1 MVVEPQA
8 NGLLR
13 PVELEQ
19 VKAGTKPAEIGE
31 GKDQNNKA
39 YGAMQKIAAGD
50 RSYQIFDRTGKNR
63 LGANR
68 TADFDLT
75 ALDPTKQHV
84 RALPGRGD
92 EADIRSG
99 MVRALDMGSENMGA
113 DNARLMLEE
122 IARALFGEQVAHL
135 AGIEVTK

>member
-1 MVVEPQA
+1 MGCSGPSSWS
-8 NGLLR
+8 R
-13 PVELEQ
+13 
-19 VKAGTKPAEIGE
+19 AEIGE